1 MHLSELKSLHVSQ
14 LIEMAYRLEIESA
27 NRLRKQE
34 LMFAILKKRART
46 GETIFGDGTLE
57 VLPDGFGF
65 LRSPET
71 SYLASPDDIYIS
83 PSQIRRFN
91 LHTGDT
97 IEAKCARLKTASAI
111 SRWARLARSTV
122 FRLRPQNIKSCL
134 RTSHRCIQIRL

>member
-65 LRSPET
+65 LRSPK
-71 SYLASPDDIYIS
+71 LPIWQALMIFIS
-83 PSQIRRFN
+83 ARRKSGALICIPAIRLR
-91 LHTGDT
+91 
-97 IEAKCARLKTASAI
+97 AKCARLKTASAI
-111 SRWARLARSTV
+111 SRWSRLTRSTV